1 MLSAIV
7 NACKSFF
14 HHIKETVKNFTKP
27 ETAVLAASA
36 MSDITRNRKDLVA
49 ENAILRQQLIVLN
62 RQVKRPKFTN
72 GDRLRLVLLSP
83 LTQFW
88 SSALHLV
95 QPETILRWHR
105 DLFRRYWKRKFKPK
119 NRKPLIP
126 QETINLI
133 KDMAQKNWLW
143 GAEKTQGELLKLGI
157 KVSKRTIQK
166 YMKKVR
172 KRSGQNWHTFLKNH
186 AHEIW
191 ACDFT
196 TVTSLFFKPIYYIF
210 VIMELESRRIV
221 HTAVTLNPTD
231 EWTAQQLREATPW
244 NNQPKYLIR
253 DNDNKFGKKFL
264 GVAKSSGIK
273 ELKTPFQAPKA
284 NAYCERLIGSLKRE
298 CLDHFLI
305 FNQYQLKRIVITF
318 VRYYNE
324 HRTHQGIKQRIP
336 ARLNQPRPK
345 LSNQVKD
352 KVIATPILNGLHHS
366 YAYAA
371 C

>member
-1 MLSAIV
+1 MLSTIV

-14 HHIKETVKNFTKP
+14 HQIKNAVKKFTKP
-27 ETAVLAASA
+27 ETTVLTAGAV
-36 MSDITRNRKDLVA
+36 SDIIRSRKDLVA

-72 GDRLRLVLLSP
+72 GDRLRLVLLSR

-88 SSALHLV
+88 DSALHLV
-95 QPETILRWHR
+95 QPDTLLRWHR
-105 DLFRRYWKRKFKPK
+105 DLFRRYWKRKSRPK
-119 NRKPLIP
+119 NRKPRIP
-126 QETINLI
+126 QETIDLI
-133 KDMAQKNWLW
+133 KGMAQKNWLW
-143 GAEKTQGELLKLGI
+143 GAEKIQGELLKLGI

-172 KRSGQNWHTFLKNH
+172 KRSSQNWATFLKNH
-186 AHEIW
+186 AYEIW

-196 TVTSLFFKPIYYIF
+196 TVTSLFFKPIYIF

-244 NNQPKYLIR
+244 DNRPKYLIR
-253 DNDNKFGKKFL
+253 DNDNKFSKKFSA
-264 GVAKSSGIK
+264 VAKSSGIK
-273 ELKTPFQAPKA
+273 ELKTPFQTPKT
-284 NAYCERLIGSLKRE
+284 NAHCERLIGTMKRE

-305 FNQYQLKRIVITF
+305 FNQYQLKRIVVAI
-318 VRYYNE
+318 VEYYNQ
-324 HRTHQGIKQRIP
+324 HRAHQGIKQRIP
-336 ARLNQPRPK
+336 AKLNQPRLQ
-345 LSNQVKD
+345 LSNQVKN
-352 KVIATPILNGLHHS
+352 KVIATPMLNGLHHS

-371 C
+371 AC

>member
-14 HHIKETVKNFTKP
+14 NRVKEVVKQLTKP
-27 ETAVLAASA
+27 ETAVLVAGTV
-36 MSDITRNRKDLVA
+36 SDITRSHKALIA

-72 GDRLRLVLLSP
+72 GDRLRLVLLSR
-83 LTQFW
+83 LTKFW

-105 DLFRRYWKRKFKPK
+105 DLFRRYWKRKSKPK
-119 NRKPLIP
+119 NRKPRIP

-143 GAEKTQGELLKLGI
+143 GAEKIQGELLKLGI

-166 YMKKVR
+166 YMKILR
-172 KRSGQNWHTFLKNH
+172 KRSGQNWRTFLKNH

-191 ACDFT
+191 ACDLT
-196 TVTSLFFKPIYYIF
+196 TVTSLFFKPIYIF

-231 EWTAQQLREATPW
+231 EWTAQ
-244 NNQPKYLIR
+244 
-253 DNDNKFGKKFL
+253 
-264 GVAKSSGIK
+264 
-273 ELKTPFQAPKA
+273 
-284 NAYCERLIGSLKRE
+284 
-298 CLDHFLI
+298 
-305 FNQYQLKRIVITF
+305 
-318 VRYYNE
+318 
-324 HRTHQGIKQRIP
+324 
-336 ARLNQPRPK
+336 
-345 LSNQVKD
+345 
-352 KVIATPILNGLHHS
+352 
-366 YAYAA
+366 
-371 C
+371 